1 MNLEQFPRY
10 FPDDGVVE
18 EANITQAENSAELQA
33 LMAHPPW
40 PFGADPAFVNVP
52 IHCYTRETVD
62 QVLEQYAGITSADL
76 AGVGADELIYLEEYD
91 AWYNFTSDFAAG
103 TMSCDYGTRNGNRVT
118 LYSTPGE
125 NGSRYVLELEELQD
139 GFHILSYLYKEN

>member
-1 MNLEQFPRY
+1 M
-10 FPDDGVVE
+10 
-18 EANITQAENSAELQA
+18 
-33 LMAHPPW
+33 
-40 PFGADPAFVNVP
+40 
-52 IHCYTRETVD
+52 D
-62 QVLEQYAGITSADL
+62 QILEQYAGITSEDL
-76 AGVGADELIYLEEYD
+76 TGVGADELIYLEEYD

-118 LYSTPGE
+118 LYATPGE